1 MSIYFEATS
10 QTTAERVACHNDDI
24 YYMCGC
30 IIPGVS
36 SLNGNVFTCLESVF
50 LSPTGCSVMVQNVS
64 VQSILVCTVERQIP
78 RSNKVEENFQD
89 SLTIA

>member
-50 LSPTGCSVMVQNVS
+50 LSPIRLYCYGAKCISSKYLSVYCGETDSAVK
-64 VQSILVCTVERQIP
+64 QS
-78 RSNKVEENFQD
+78 
-89 SLTIA
+89 